1 MIRPSD
7 RPVNPRSDI
16 SDIHI
21 GLVTALPVE
30 YAALET
36 FLDAVSDQTARQD
49 PHYYRSGSLPS
60 KDPARPHH
68 VVVAL
73 QTRDGTQGAASLC
86 TDMVRSFPHLRVLI
100 MCGIAGGIPRPGDP
114 LRDVRLG
121 DVVVATGGIVDYG
134 HVRRVEGIDSLRRPV
149 SGISAML
156 VRADRELQVMAL
168 GGNEPWHA
176 HLEAAAIRHDR
187 FRRPPAQAD
196 PLHSVWP
203 VVRADG
209 AGPGLT
215 KPQDGVR
222 RPRIWRG
229 ALGSSDILVRDAA
242 FRDRLASD
250 HDVIAVEM
258 EGAGIAAVAESNDR
272 HWFEVRGVS
281 DYCDNRTKND
291 VWHDYA
297 AVAASA
303 YIRSLLAVCLPIGS
317 QAIAAGASVHGFQA
331 IVDALLTLPVITDD
345 YQRRAVLAQLPGEI
359 RAAVPDSVTAR
370 IHIVGLIRTCE
381 RIPGGRDALLE
392 ALRLALGSTTAD
404 YTRVETV
411 IRQNWLDSS

>member
-7 RPVNPRSDI
+7 SPVNPRRDD

-21 GLVTALPVE
+21 GIVTALPVE
-30 YAALET
+30 YAALEA
-36 FLDAVSDQTARQD
+36 FLDAVSDQTVRQD

-73 QTRDGTQGAASLC
+73 QTQDGTRGAASIC
-86 TDMVRSFPHLRVLI
+86 TDMVRSFPGLRVLI

-114 LRDVRLG
+114 QRDVRLG

-134 HVRRVEGIDSLRRPV
+134 HVRRVEGVDSLRRPV
-149 SGISAML
+149 SGISAAL
-156 VRADRELQVMAL
+156 ARADRELQVMAL

-196 PLHSVWP
+196 PLHDAWP
-203 VVRADG
+203 VAQASAD
-209 AGPGLT
+209 GPGLVGAR
-215 KPQDGVR
+215 DGVR

-229 ALGSSDILVRDAA
+229 ALGSSDILLRDAA
-242 FRDRLASD
+242 FRDRLASQ
-250 HDVIAVEM
+250 HNVIAVEM
-258 EGAGIAAVAESNDR
+258 EGAGIAAAAETHDR
-272 HWFEVRGVS
+272 HWFEVRGIS
-281 DYCDNRTKND
+281 DYCDNRTKTD
-291 VWHDYA
+291 AWHDYA
-297 AVAASA
+297 ALTASA
-303 YIRSLLAVCLPIGS
+303 YISSLLAVCPPFGS
-317 QAIAAGASVHGFQA
+317 HVVATATTANGFQA
-331 IVDALLTLPVITDD
+331 IVDALLTLPIITDD
-345 YQRRAVLAQLPGEI
+345 YQRRVVLAQLPGEI

-370 IHIVGLIRTCE
+370 IHVVGLVRTCE

-392 ALRLALGSTTAD
+392 ALKLTLGSTTAD
-404 YTRVETV
+404 YERIETV
-411 IRQNWLDSS
+411 IRQNWLEAS